1 MSTGNGAAAEERPD
15 WSGLMARAQNG
26 DAAAYRRLLGEI
38 APYLRSLAA
47 RRFRG
52 PQDVEDSVQDILLTI
67 HAVRATYD
75 PARPFGPW
83 LVAIANR
90 RIVDRLRRQGRQ
102 RARETNSDIDHETFP
117 APETNLGESALDRRE
132 LHAAIESLPA
142 GQRQAIQML
151 KLKEMSLKEAAET
164 SGTSVTALKV
174 ATHRALISL
183 RKILVSRS
191 EET

>member
-1 MSTGNGAAAEERPD
+1 MSTGDGGSAQQRTD
-15 WSGLMARAQNG
+15 WSLLMARAQNG
-26 DAAAYRRLLGEI
+26 DATAYRRLLGEI

-47 RRFRG
+47 KRHRD
-52 PQDVEDSVQDILLTI
+52 PQDIEDTVQDILLTI
-67 HAVRATYD
+67 HAVRQTYD

-102 RARETNSDIDHETFP
+102 RARETLSDVHQETFE
-117 APETNLGESALDRRE
+117 APEANLGEEMVDRRE

-142 GQRQAIQML
+142 GQKQAIQML

>member
-1 MSTGNGAAAEERPD
+1 M
-15 WSGLMARAQNG
+15 
-26 DAAAYRRLLGEI
+26 
-38 APYLRSLAA
+38 
-47 RRFRG
+47 
-52 PQDVEDSVQDILLTI
+52 
-67 HAVRATYD
+67 
-75 PARPFGPW
+75 
-83 LVAIANR
+83 AIANR

-102 RARETNSDIDHETFP
+102 RARETLSDVHQETFE
-117 APETNLGESALDRRE
+117 APEANLGEEMADRRE

-142 GQRQAIQML
+142 GQKQAIQML
-151 KLKEMSLKEAAET
+151 KLKEMSLKEASET

>member
-1 MSTGNGAAAEERPD
+1 MSTEDGGSAQERTD
-15 WSGLMARAQNG
+15 WSLLMARAQKG

-47 RRFRG
+47 KRHRDPR
-52 PQDVEDSVQDILLTI
+52 DIEDTVQDILLTI
-67 HAVRATYD
+67 HAVRQTYD

-102 RARETNSDIDHETFP
+102 RARESLSDIDHETFE
-117 APETNLGESALDRRE
+117 APEANLGEEMVDRLE

-142 GQRQAIQML
+142 GQKQAIQML
-151 KLKEMSLKEAAET
+151 KLKEMSLKEAAES

-174 ATHRALISL
+174 ATHRAFISL

>member
-1 MSTGNGAAAEERPD
+1 MSTGDGGSAQQRTD
-15 WSGLMARAQNG
+15 WSLLMARAQNG
-26 DAAAYRRLLGEI
+26 DATAYRRLLGEI

-47 RRFRG
+47 KRHRD
-52 PQDVEDSVQDILLTI
+52 PQDIEDTVQDILLTI
-67 HAVRATYD
+67 HAVRQTYD

-102 RARETNSDIDHETFP
+102 RARETLSDVHQETFE
-117 APETNLGESALDRRE
+117 APEANLGEEMADRRE

-142 GQRQAIQML
+142 GQKQAIQML
-151 KLKEMSLKEAAET
+151 KLKEMSLKEASET

-174 ATHRALISL
+174 ATHP
-183 RKILVSRS
+183 KPV
-191 EET
+191 